1 MIRSHKKYP
10 TQHLLRFFST
20 KSLDDLASSLFSSNK
35 SFENLK
41 TSSNATDTQISTS
54 TLKLKHP
61 VAIIGSGPAAWTA
74 AIYTSRAGLTPIVL
88 EGQMANGIAAG
99 GQLTTTTDVENY
111 PGFPSILGP
120 DLTELFRS
128 HGKEFGAVSLL
139 ETVDNITFSDNE
151 KNGITTKIATT
162 TNGTK
167 IECDALII
175 ATGALAKKLEFQGSE
190 TFWTKGISACAVCD
204 GGLPLF
210 RDQVLI
216 VIGGGDTA
224 MEEALF
230 LTRFAS
236 KVIIVHRRNELR
248 ASKIMADRALG
259 HDKIEFRWDSNVV
272 EANNSTGGDLLESI
286 TLDTGEIIQCRGL
299 FFGIGHEPATKFLNN
314 QLELDEN
321 GYVVVEK
328 GKTKTSVDGIFACGD
343 VMDHEYR
350 QAVTAAG
357 TGCMAALEA
366 ERWLAST
373 KQ

>member
-41 TSSNATDTQISTS
+41 TSSNATDTQISTL

-314 QLELDEN
+314 QLVLDEN

>member
-54 TLKLKHP
+54 NLKLKHP

-314 QLELDEN
+314 QLELDD
-321 GYVVVEK
+321 GYIVVEK

-366 ERWLAST
+366 ERWLAS
-373 KQ
+373 K